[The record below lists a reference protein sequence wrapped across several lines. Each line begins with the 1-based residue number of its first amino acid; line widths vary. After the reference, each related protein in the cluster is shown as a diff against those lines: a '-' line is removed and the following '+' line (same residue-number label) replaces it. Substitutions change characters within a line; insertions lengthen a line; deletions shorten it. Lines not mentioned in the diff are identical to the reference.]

1 MEIVNANDENSFDP
15 TPRLKSSPIPIKFIP
30 FNCRDE
36 NCVYCGEKY
45 IRTLF
50 CYLQQYC
57 KKCLSRYINDITDN
71 NIYLDLY
78 IYTEDLECSEHEI
91 SSTKVPQSIQECC
104 ANCVRILCFKQIY
117 DSYGIVYG
125 GTDKNI
131 SILYN
136 KVIESEKN
144 CKLCG
149 MSLYQGTDKWIMKQF
164 KLCSDC
170 YIISSELIESTLVK
184 KQISILYLPW
194 WHNNSHCDVC
204 DSELTFTSDCQKYC
218 ADCLVYYIGC
228 SYCLTTNI
236 IFGPTGQSQCKRCKR
251 ISLIINSSLK
261 SDIDDFLLYN
271 VILHKFDKL
280 KIQIK
285 SANCIKKINK
295 YFNPRKIF
303 NSFLNKQS
311 RLNPIKWIPY
321 SQFTSVKEIAKG
333 GYGIIY
339 KATWSSKNKTVIL
352 KRFENSKNIDKYFLN
367 ELNSCQHCFENFN
380 SYIIQTYGFTKDPE
394 LEDYILV
401 IEYASGGDLHKYLQK
416 KFTNITWNKQKL
428 LILYDISK
436 GLETIHNKKF
446 MHRDFHSGN
455 ILCYSSSRY
464 YGTSSKYKHDD
475 LRIGD
480 LGLSQAVNNKSS
492 NNEIYGVIPYIA
504 PEIFKGSEFS
514 KEADIY
520 SFGMIMW
527 ELTTG
532 CKPFDNV
539 EHDHSLIYKILDG
552 ERPKITEDTP
562 ECYAN
567 LMKSCWNPDPK
578 KRPIIK
584 EIRSTFSEWIF
595 RIKNKA
601 EFIQAE
607 ENRKKL
613 IESKNI
619 GPVFA
624 EKRHPGA
631 IYTSR
636 PLSALISKC
645 SSIYSSTTISFGKQ
659 DSNYISELQD
669 DKDTESLSSQNL
681 NFAIQKSST
690 SLNSNYISEELEFD
704 ILENESLSSQNLSF
718 TIQNYSTTLDS
729 SRYISAELDL
739 DINTESLS
747 SQNLSYSRYISTEL
761 ELDINTESFRSQNLK
776 KRRNEEFLN
785 LETHDDSGN

>member
-204 DSELTFTSDCQKYC
+204 DSELTFTSDCQK
-218 ADCLVYYIGC
+218 
-228 SYCLTTNI
+228 S
-236 IFGPTGQSQCKRCKR
+236 
-251 ISLIINSSLK
+251 ISI
-261 SDIDDFLLYN
+261 
-271 VILHKFDKL
+271 
-280 KIQIK
+280 
-285 SANCIKKINK
+285 
-295 YFNPRKIF
+295 
-303 NSFLNKQS
+303 
-311 RLNPIKWIPY
+311 
-321 SQFTSVKEIAKG
+321 VKEIAKG

-785 LETHDDSGN
+785 LETHDDSGKRIKTNFNYP

>member
-15 TPRLKSSPIPIKFIP
+15 TPRLKSSPIPIKFIS
-30 FNCRDE
+30 FNEDDK

-45 IRTLF
+45 IGALF
-50 CYLQQYC
+50 CWQKYC

-71 NIYLDLY
+71 NIYLDVH
-78 IYTEDLECSEHEI
+78 YTMDLECSEHEI

-104 ANCVRILCFKQIY
+104 GNCVKILCFKQINY
-117 DSYGIVYG
+117 DIISYYG
-125 GTDKNI
+125 TNKDI
-131 SILYN
+131 STLYN
-136 KVIESEKN
+136 KVIESERN

-149 MSLYQGTDKWIMKQF
+149 KSLYQGTVKKIIKEF

-170 YIISSELIESTLVK
+170 YLISSELIESTLVK
-184 KQISILYLPW
+184 RQISILYLSW
-194 WHNNSHCDVC
+194 WYNERYCDIC
-204 DSELTFTSDCQKYC
+204 KSWLKSTSDCQMYC
-218 ADCLVYYIGC
+218 AKCYLFYVGC
-228 SYCLTTNI
+228 RYCLTTNI
-236 IFGPTGQSQCKRCKR
+236 LFGPTDQSQCKKCKR
-251 ISLIINSSLK
+251 ISLIVNSSEFIGLDDFILNNIIHDNLYNLKMNKFEDIVKNIDKYFTSENILK
-261 SDIDDFLLYN
+261 SIFS
-271 VILHKFDKL
+271 IKFK
-280 KIQIK
+280 KGK
-285 SANCIKKINK
+285 SRIGSIS
-295 YFNPRKIF
+295 RWI
-303 NSFLNKQS
+303 SF
-311 RLNPIKWIPY
+311 
-321 SQFTSVKEIAKG
+321 SQFTDVKEIAKG

-339 KATWSSKNKTVIL
+339 KATWSSKNITIIL
-352 KRFENSKNIDKYFLN
+352 KRFENSKNINKYFLN
-367 ELNSCQHCFENFN
+367 ELKSCQHCFKGKW
-380 SYIIQTYGFTKDPE
+380 SYIIETFGFTKDPE
-394 LEDYILV
+394 NEDYILV
-401 IEYASGGDLHKYLQK
+401 MEYAAGGDLHK
-416 KFTNITWNKQKL
+416 
-428 LILYDISK
+428 
-436 GLETIHNKKF
+436 LETIHNKKF

-464 YGTSSKYKHDD
+464 YDTSSKYKHDD

-704 ILENESLSSQNLSF
+704 ILENE
-718 TIQNYSTTLDS
+718 
-729 SRYISAELDL
+729 RY
-739 DINTESLS
+739 
-747 SQNLSYSRYISTEL
+747 
-761 ELDINTESFRSQNLK
+761 FK
-776 KRRNEEFLN
+776 
-785 LETHDDSGN
+785 